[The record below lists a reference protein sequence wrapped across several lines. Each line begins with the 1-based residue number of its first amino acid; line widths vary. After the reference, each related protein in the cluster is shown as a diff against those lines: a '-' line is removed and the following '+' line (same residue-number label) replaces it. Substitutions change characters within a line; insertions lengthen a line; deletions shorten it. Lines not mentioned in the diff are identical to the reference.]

1 MIRDVFPKKKSKEW
15 FKKQR
20 SIRQKMML
28 TRTALKQR
36 TDLRTTAIHSR
47 DPSPP
52 QKLKE
57 RSQQMT
63 RKSLRMPSKKPFNGL
78 TPILPLKRKNSKKSK
93 SHLRELQCQFFNPWL
108 AQPEEHQEVCQ
119 EQEECQTSE
128 VQHQEEHHQLT
139 IQHLDQLLKKL
150 IKRFEEYIVGMVKPV
165 L

>member
-63 RKSLRMPSKKPFNGL
+63 RKSLRMLSKKPFNGL

-108 AQPEEHQEVCQ
+108 A

-150 IKRFEEYIVGMVKPV
+150 IKRFEGYTLEWSSQFYNNIVN
-165 L
+165 